1 MTRWNTLLFD
11 LDGTLIDT
19 NDLIISSYEHVLTY
33 YAPDQYSRD
42 DIISWIGVPLA
53 DNFSSISSN
62 PSQVEQM
69 IDTYQSHNLANH
81 ETLVREYDGVYDTI
95 KTLHERGFSL
105 GIVTTKRK
113 EAAVKGAEM
122 LGLLPFFS
130 TFVTVDDV
138 TNPKPHP
145 EPLQIAMTQLN
156 ARPEETIM
164 VGDSQFDI
172 LAGKNAGVRTA
183 GVAWTIKG
191 ASFLKNYEPDWMLAK
206 MSDLLDIVGETEE

>member
-81 ETLVREYDGVYDTI
+81 ETLVREYDGVYETI
-95 KTLHERGFSL
+95 KTLYERGYSL

-113 EAAVKGAEM
+113 EAAVKGASM
-122 LGLLPFFS
+122 LGLFPFFS
-130 TFVTVDDV
+130 TFVSVDDV
-138 TNPKPHP
+138 ENPKPHP

-172 LAGKNAGVRTA
+172 MAGKNAGVRTA
-183 GVAWTIKG
+183 GVEWTIKG
-191 ASFLKNYEPDWMLAK
+191 ASFLKNYEPDWMLAR
-206 MSDLLDIVGETEE
+206 MSDLLDIVGEAEE

>member
-81 ETLVREYDGVYDTI
+81 ETLVREYEGVYDTI
-95 KTLHERGFSL
+95 KTLYERGYSL

-113 EAAVKGAEM
+113 EAAVKGANM

-138 TNPKPHP
+138 ENPKPHP

-172 LAGKNAGVRTA
+172 MAGKNAGVRTA
-183 GVAWTIKG
+183 GVEWTIKG
-191 ASFLKNYEPDWMLAK
+191 ASFLKNYEPDWMLAR
-206 MSDLLDIVGETEE
+206 MSDLLDIVGEAEE

>member
-1 MTRWNTLLFD
+1 MTRWTTLLFD

-95 KTLHERGFSL
+95 KTLYERGFSL

-113 EAAVKGAEM
+113 EAAVKGASM

-138 TNPKPHP
+138 ENPKPHP

-164 VGDSQFDI
+164 IGDSQFDI
-172 LAGKNAGVRTA
+172 MAGKNAGVRTA
-183 GVAWTIKG
+183 GVEWTIKG
-191 ASFLKNYEPDWMLAK
+191 ASFLKNYEPDWMLTR
-206 MSDLLDIVGETEE
+206 MSDLLDIVGEPEE

>member
-95 KTLHERGFSL
+95 KTLYERGFSL

-113 EAAVKGAEM
+113 EAAVKGASM

-138 TNPKPHP
+138 ENPKPHP
-145 EPLQIAMTQLN
+145 EPLQIAMTQLK

-164 VGDSQFDI
+164 IGDSQFDI
-172 LAGKNAGVRTA
+172 MAGKNAGVRTA
-183 GVAWTIKG
+183 GVEWTIKG
-191 ASFLKNYEPDWMLAK
+191 ASFLKNYEPDWMLAR
-206 MSDLLDIVGETEE
+206 MSDLLDIVGEPEE

>member
-19 NDLIISSYEHVLTY
+19 NDLIISSYEHVLRY

-95 KTLHERGFSL
+95 KTLYERGYSL

-113 EAAVKGAEM
+113 EAAVKGASM

-138 TNPKPHP
+138 ETPKPHP

-172 LAGKNAGVRTA
+172 MAGKNAGVRTA
-183 GVAWTIKG
+183 GVEWTIKG
-191 ASFLKNYEPDWMLAK
+191 ASFLKNYEPDWMLAR
-206 MSDLLDIVGETEE
+206 MSDLLDIVGEIKE

>member
-1 MTRWNTLLFD
+1 MTRWTTLLFD

-95 KTLHERGFSL
+95 KALYERGFSL

-113 EAAVKGAEM
+113 EAAVKGASM

-138 TNPKPHP
+138 ENPKPHP

-164 VGDSQFDI
+164 IGDSQFDI
-172 LAGKNAGVRTA
+172 MAGKNAGVRTA
-183 GVAWTIKG
+183 GVEWTIKG
-191 ASFLKNYEPDWMLAK
+191 ASFLKNYEPDWMLTR
-206 MSDLLDIVGETEE
+206 MSDLLDIVGEPEE

>member
-95 KTLHERGFSL
+95 KTLYERGFSL

-113 EAAVKGAEM
+113 EAAVKGAGM

-138 TNPKPHP
+138 ENPKPHP
-145 EPLQIAMTQLN
+145 EPLQIAMTQLD

-164 VGDSQFDI
+164 IGDSQFDI
-172 LAGKNAGVRTA
+172 MAGKNAGVHTA
-183 GVAWTIKG
+183 GVEWTIKG
-191 ASFLKNYEPDWMLAK
+191 ASFLKNYEPDWMLAR
-206 MSDLLDIVGETEE
+206 MSDLLGIVGEPEK